1 MAKTLDVKTWITAHY
16 DQLLLSL
23 SLVALLG
30 SVLFLLLRV
39 SDETKDLKTGEWG
52 THLQSGMAVV
62 APLDLS
68 DVHGL
73 MEKIGQPYQ
82 AVDSGKRLLGSEE
95 RVSCVNPGC
104 LRPIPYKSNPCPFC
118 EFMQP
123 PIEIA
128 KVKDDDGDGLTNQ
141 QELDLGLNPNDPSDA
156 REDLDG
162 DGFDNFTE
170 IQNGTDFKDQIS
182 YPAPHHLLRLLRA
195 KASPFRMKFES
206 VSSLEEGKYDFQ
218 INMLTSTRT
227 YFKGLGD
234 EVEGYKIASYD
245 PKAKAGPTLTLQKG
259 EDRVNLVVGEITVD
273 NVWRAQ
279 LFYMQEME
287 RISVS
292 TGSSFQILEN
302 SYNVIDIKPSKVIIR
317 DKASGEEVTIQR
329 ISKDEIDQLKR
340 QREVRAKDGDPHS
353 RFRDE

>member
-1 MAKTLDVKTWITAHY
+1 MAKKLDVKTWITAHY

-162 DGFDNFTE
+162 DG
-170 IQNGTDFKDQIS
+170 
-182 YPAPHHLLRLLRA
+182 L
-195 KASPFRMKFES
+195 
-206 VSSLEEGKYDFQ
+206 
-218 INMLTSTRT
+218 RT